1 MAFIEALQAK
11 SETISQVAAEKFL
24 DSEALRAFHKR
35 WNLSVYFTLRFQEI
49 AGDVDATLTKPGLE
63 RVKKEDA
70 TTPTAQ
76 KSPKNNGPPKSPKSP
91 QKHQEISD
99 IPGVFSLA
107 ASEAAFR
114 NAVRCFGDD
123 VYDKF
128 VRLAAQIVSR
138 YRAWV
143 SVGTEYLE
151 ETALINAAAEK
162 SESTSDDTTSSSA
175 ATATRRTTSS
185 NTWGATA
192 GCEELATVRSEV
204 ELFSKKVKEELVKIA
219 ADRVGGAI
227 KDPEDREAATKATSQ
242 CLELGAATLDE
253 FLPKITSAIALIVTE
268 RCTEALKQL
277 KGITATFR
285 MTNKP
290 TPSKHSHFVP
300 MLLQPLSKFS
310 EESQRTR
317 RLSPI
322 AAKELTREVCEGV
335 TKKYAEMAGD
345 LVATVL
351 KTEASLNR
359 LKDRQGKGTATA
371 GDATKTGG
379 KLSDTDKIF
388 K

>member
-1 MAFIEALQAK
+1 M
-11 SETISQVAAEKFL
+11 
-24 DSEALRAFHKR
+24 
-35 WNLSVYFTLRFQEI
+35 
-49 AGDVDATLTKPGLE
+49 
-63 RVKKEDA
+63 RV
-70 TTPTAQ
+70 
-76 KSPKNNGPPKSPKSP
+76 
-91 QKHQEISD
+91 
-99 IPGVFSLA
+99 L
-107 ASEAAFR
+107 
-114 NAVRCFGDD
+114 
-123 VYDKF
+123 
-128 VRLAAQIVSR
+128 
-138 YRAWV
+138 
-143 SVGTEYLE
+143 
-151 ETALINAAAEK
+151 
-162 SESTSDDTTSSSA
+162 DDTTSSSA

-185 NTWGATA
+185 NTWGATG

-227 KDPEDREAATKATSQ
+227 KNPEDREAATKATSQ

-371 GDATKTGG
+371 GDAPRQVAN
-379 KLSDTDKIF
+379 
-388 K
+388 